1 MGSGY
6 SGWIS
11 WPFQPRH
18 NREAR
23 VGDFVVRGRTLVP
36 RIPWPEARTEH
47 IYTLPVHTPLMKPGL
62 YILLSVFLFLSILI
76 AACVEPDDNG
86 KTLTPAVTPVPT
98 GTSEDEWATLSPVAL
113 LAIEE
118 SRDMLN
124 EAADVVEQGD
134 TGWLVEAMPPEV
146 QEQLGEQPAISEED
160 AAEIAQALRDA
171 EEVEMH
177 DNLIIYETTYRG
189 KPHSFYTVREFLVWK
204 IVGF

>member
-1 MGSGY
+1 
-6 SGWIS
+6 
-11 WPFQPRH
+11 
-18 NREAR
+18 
-23 VGDFVVRGRTLVP
+23 
-36 RIPWPEARTEH
+36 
-47 IYTLPVHTPLMKPGL
+47 MKPGL
-62 YILLSVFLFLSILI
+62 GLTLCILLFLSII
-76 AACVEPDDNG
+76 FAACVEPDDNW

-98 GTSEDEWATLSPVAL
+98 SASGDSWATLSPVTL

-118 SRDMLN
+118 SRNVLN
-124 EAADVVEQGD
+124 EAADNVEQGD
-134 TGWLVEAMPPEV
+134 TGWLVAALPLEL
-146 QEQLGEQPAISEED
+146 QEQIGEQPAISEED